1 MRAAPIR
8 AAKASRWAISA
19 RTGTHAVSDFL
30 LQNAQRLH
38 QQGNL
43 AEAAELYG
51 ELLRL
56 NPNLFEALYGLGV
69 LYYQAGRYADAE
81 NLSAAASRRSP
92 LAAEPHYFR
101 GCALQRLNRNQD
113 AIQAFT
119 QALTVRPG
127 LNDALMARG
136 LAYMSLNRYEEGLG
150 DFDAVIATE
159 PENAGAWNNRGCI
172 LQGMNRNEEALAC
185 FEKAS
190 ALKPDFVEALISG
203 GSVLAVLKRFEE
215 AAGNYEKVLSLNPDM
230 PYVYGNLV
238 LFRLQSC
245 EWRHLDRDRAKIAA
259 DVKAGKPVIQ
269 PFINVTLSS
278 SMADQLQ
285 CARSSIAYQWP
296 KPSRALW
303 RGERYG
309 HDKIRVAYISADFRD
324 HAVARLVAG
333 LFEHHDKSRFEITG
347 VSLVPD
353 DGSAMGARL
362 RGAFD
367 HFIDADRQSDEQVA
381 ADLRGMEIDIV
392 VDLMGFTSGCRP
404 GILGFRPAPVQVNF
418 LGYPG
423 TMGAS
428 YADYIVADRI
438 VIPDEHRAFY
448 AEKIVTLPDAYQC
461 NDRRRVIAETTP
473 SRAELGLPDGAF
485 VFCCFNNSNK
495 LTPELFALWMRL
507 LNQVDGSVLW
517 LLEDNQAATH
527 NLRREAGQRGIGSDR
542 LVFAP
547 RVKPAEHLARHRA
560 ADLFLDTLPY
570 GAHTTASDA
579 LWTGL
584 PVLTCKGS
592 TFAGRVA
599 ASLLQA
605 AGLPELTTDSL
616 DDYENLAL
624 KLARDR
630 DALRALK
637 ETLARN
643 RDSCALFDTA
653 RFTRH
658 FEAALTTMRE
668 RQRDGKA
675 PSHFAVDAIS
685 S

>member
-1 MRAAPIR
+1 
-8 AAKASRWAISA
+8 
-19 RTGTHAVSDFL
+19 VSNFL

-38 QQGNL
+38 QAGNL
-43 AEAAELYG
+43 AEAARLYG
-51 ELLRL
+51 EVLRL
-56 NPNLFEALYGLGV
+56 NPNHFEALYALGV
-69 LYYQAGRYADAE
+69 LHYQSARYAEAE
-81 NLSAAASRRSP
+81 RLIAEAIRLNPR
-92 LAAEPHYFR
+92 AAEAHYFR
-101 GCALQRLNRNQD
+101 ACALQRLNRNED
-113 AIQAFT
+113 AIVAFD
-119 QALTVRPG
+119 QALAVRPG
-127 LNDALMARG
+127 FIDALMARG
-136 LAYMSLNRYEEGLG
+136 VARMTLNRYDESLE
-150 DFDAVIATE
+150 DFDAVIAAE
-159 PENAGAWNNRGCI
+159 PLNAGAGNNRGCI
-172 LQGMNRNEEALAC
+172 LQGINRNEDALAC

-190 ALKPDFVEALISG
+190 SLKPDFIEALISG
-203 GSVLAVLKRFEE
+203 GSVLAALKRFEE
-215 AAGNYEKVLSLNPDM
+215 AARNYEKALSINPDL
-230 PYVYGNLV
+230 PYVLGNLV
-238 LFRLQSC
+238 LFRLQC
-245 EWRHLDRDRAKIAA
+245 CDWRDLDRDRARIAA

-278 SMADQLQ
+278 SMAEQLQ

-303 RGERYG
+303 RGEPYG

-333 LFEHHDKSRFEITG
+333 LFEHHDKSRFETAG
-347 VSLVPD
+347 VSLVPG
-353 DGSAMGARL
+353 DGSAMRKRL

-367 HFIDADRQSDEQVA
+367 HFIDADRQSDEQTATV
-381 ADLRGMEIDIV
+381 LRQMEVDII

-423 TMGAS
+423 TMGAP
-428 YADYIVADRI
+428 YVDYIVADRI

-461 NDRRRVIAETTP
+461 NDPHRAIADTTP
-473 SRAELGLPDGAF
+473 SRAELDLPERAF

-495 LTPELFALWMRL
+495 LTPEIFALWMRL
-507 LNQVDGSVLW
+507 LHQVDGSVLW
-517 LLEDNQAATH
+517 LLEDNQAATR
-527 NLRREAGQRGIGSDR
+527 NLRREAAARGVASDR

-584 PVLTCKGS
+584 PVLTCQGS
-592 TFAGRVA
+592 TFAGRVG
-599 ASLLQA
+599 ASLLHA
-605 AGLPELTTDSL
+605 AGLPELITDSL
-616 DDYENLAL
+616 DAYEGLAL

-630 DALRALK
+630 DALRGLK
-637 ETLARN
+637 EELARN
-643 RDSCALFDTA
+643 RDTCALFDTA

-668 RQRDGKA
+668 RQRDGKS
-675 PSHFAVDAIS
+675 PVHFSIDAVS
-685 S
+685 P